1 MPLSTSKV
9 KLVAVAMVCAISLP
23 ISLLAQEHSKKS
35 GSTEQEH
42 YIPDLGVVMSVTQ
55 FRHFKLSYAVEV
67 ENWALAQYE
76 VGQVRDSLA
85 TAAKLYPVYE
95 NVEQAKLIMEVSK
108 PALIAI
114 DNAIKEKNRTAF
126 KAAFNDLTVACNSCH
141 QQANLGFVVIRVP
154 TSSPFSNQVFTPEVK

>member
-1 MPLSTSKV
+1 MNLLATW
-9 KLVAVAMVCAISLP
+9 KLVAIAAFCAIAIPTTLP
-23 ISLLAQEHSKKS
+23 AQDQSKL
-35 GSTEQEH
+35 TAAEQEH

-76 VGQVRDSLA
+76 VGQVRDSLV

-108 PALIAI
+108 PALIAL
-114 DNAIKEKNRTAF
+114 DKAIKEKNRTAF
-126 KAAFNDLTVACNSCH
+126 KAAFNDLTTACNGCH
-141 QQANLGFVVIRVP
+141 QETNLGFIVIRVP
-154 TSSPFSNQVFTPEVK
+154 TRSPFSNQVFTPEGK